1 MQELDL
7 NKLSL
12 KKVIS
17 QVLITTTAAKL
28 QRSRAITIIELRFF
42 MVCAILFSVI
52 LSLHNNKR
60 QVGSA

>member
-7 NKLSL
+7 NELSL
-12 KKVIS
+12 IKVMS

-28 QRSRAITIIELRFF
+28 QRSRAITFIELRFF